1 MHRVYFSNLI
11 LDPTTRTLSNV
22 EGESIQLRPLPYA
35 VLSLLLEN
43 QGAHVTRECLFET
56 CWEGALVTD
65 QAITNVIS
73 GLRKSFA
80 QLGAADVTIRTV
92 SKIGYVLEIHCAEEP
107 VKKKV
112 EERTIRVSQESEAT
126 QATSSKGDEPIKVS
140 AHSKHKE
147 NLYLWHAVVT
157 VLLFACLIFVLLA
170 KPFIRKPDFIQ
181 PSEYQHFQVGATD
194 FYLHDS
200 AYLISDGQLLAYELA
215 TQSFPTCH
223 ADVYLRVAESAYDD
237 GVYLIKAF
245 AFAKHG
251 SKNASYVNHSVTIEQ
266 IPETVV
272 KAIKRAK
279 AICA

>member
-11 LDPTTRTLSNV
+11 LDPTTRTLSSV

-80 QLGAADVTIRTV
+80 QLGATDVTIRTV

-112 EERTIRVSQESEAT
+112 EERTIRVSQESEVIP
-126 QATSSKGDEPIKVS
+126 ATSSKGDATIKVS
-140 AHSKHKE
+140 APIKHKE
-147 NLYLWHAVVT
+147 NQYLWHGVITVV
-157 VLLFACLIFVLLA
+157 LIACLIFVLLA

-266 IPETVV
+266 IPQTVV
-272 KAIKRAK
+272 KTIKRAR
-279 AICA
+279 AICG

>member
-11 LDPTTRTLSNV
+11 LDPTTRTLSSV

-80 QLGAADVTIRTV
+80 QLGATDVTIRTV

-112 EERTIRVSQESEAT
+112 EERTIRVSEESEVVPPAL
-126 QATSSKGDEPIKVS
+126 SKGDEPIKVS
-140 AHSKHKE
+140 EPTKHKD
-147 NLYLWHAVVT
+147 NLYLWHGVVT
-157 VLLFACLIFVLLA
+157 AFLLACLIFVLLA

-215 TQSFPTCH
+215 TQSIPTCH

-272 KAIKRAK
+272 KAIKRAR
-279 AICA
+279 AICG

>member
-11 LDPTTRTLSNV
+11 LDPTTRTLSSV

-80 QLGAADVTIRTV
+80 QLGATDVTIRTV

-112 EERTIRVSQESEAT
+112 EERTIRVSQESEVVPPAL
-126 QATSSKGDEPIKVS
+126 SKGDEPIKVS
-140 AHSKHKE
+140 EPTKHKD
-147 NLYLWHAVVT
+147 NRYLWHGVITAF
-157 VLLFACLIFVLLA
+157 LLACLIFVLLA

-272 KAIKRAK
+272 KAIKRAR
-279 AICA
+279 AICG

>member
-11 LDPTTRTLSNV
+11 LDPTTRTLSSV
-22 EGESIQLRPLPYA
+22 EGESTQLRPLPYA

-80 QLGAADVTIRTV
+80 QLGATDVTIRTV

-112 EERTIRVSQESEAT
+112 EERTIRVSEESEVVPPAL
-126 QATSSKGDEPIKVS
+126 SKGDEPIKVS
-140 AHSKHKE
+140 EPTKHKD
-147 NLYLWHAVVT
+147 NLYLWHGVITAF
-157 VLLFACLIFVLLA
+157 LLACLIFVLLA

-215 TQSFPTCH
+215 TQPIPTCH

-272 KAIKRAK
+272 KAIKRAR
-279 AICA
+279 AICG